1 MKISQ
6 AISQME
12 LDTARVLF
20 NEYASETGLDLCF
33 QGFPAEL
40 AGLPGSYAPPRGR
53 LLIAWSG
60 TDAAG
65 CVALRPL
72 GNDVCELK
80 RMYVRPD
87 FRGRGVGR
95 RLTETILV
103 EARSTGYVTMKLDT
117 LPVMLPAV
125 TLYESL
131 GFVRCAA
138 YYDTPLT
145 DTIFMECRLK
155 DL

>member
-1 MKISQ
+1 
-6 AISQME
+6 ME
-12 LDTARVLF
+12 LETARVLF
-20 NEYASETGLDLCF
+20 NEYAAETGLDLCF

-40 AGLPGSYAPPRGR
+40 ADLPGLYAPPRGR

-60 TDAAG
+60 ADPVG

-72 GNDVCELK
+72 GDDVCELK

-95 RLTETILV
+95 RLTETILA
-103 EARSTGYVTMKLDT
+103 EARSVGYGMMKLDT
-117 LPVMLPAV
+117 LPAMFAAVML
-125 TLYESL
+125 YENL

-138 YYDTPLT
+138 YYNTPLT
-145 DTIFMECRLK
+145 DTIFMECRLR
-155 DL
+155 DS

>member
-1 MKISQ
+1 
-6 AISQME
+6 ME
-12 LDTARVLF
+12 IETARVLF
-20 NEYASETGLDLCF
+20 NEYAAETGLDLCF

-40 AGLPGSYAPPRGR
+40 ANLPGLYAPPRGR
-53 LLIAWSG
+53 LLLAWS
-60 TDAAG
+60 ASEPAG
-65 CVALRPL
+65 CAALRPL
-72 GNDVCELK
+72 GDDVCELK

-95 RLTETILV
+95 RLTGTILA
-103 EARSTGYVTMKLDT
+103 EARGIGYATMKLDT

-125 TLYESL
+125 RLYESL

-145 DTIFMECRLK
+145 GTIFMECPLK
-155 DL
+155 TL